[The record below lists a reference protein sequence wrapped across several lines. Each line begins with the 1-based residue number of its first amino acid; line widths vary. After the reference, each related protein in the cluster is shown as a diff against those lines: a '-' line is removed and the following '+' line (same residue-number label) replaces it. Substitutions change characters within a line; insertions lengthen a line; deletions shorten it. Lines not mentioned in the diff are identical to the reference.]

1 MSNKFTLI
9 LVGTTFFS
17 GIIWLLQKC
26 KLIKCL
32 YYPYLRQG
40 TIISIYKF
48 IDYYSSLFPML
59 FLVFIIRSFIFEPF
73 QIPSGSM
80 MPTLLIGDYILV
92 EKFSYG
98 LKNPLNNKTLVFARR
113 PQRGDIVVFQYPK
126 NPNINYIKRI
136 IGLPGDLITYNPTEK
151 KLMIKSNFIDPQK
164 YKRINIDYSPL
175 KISDFVQTFN
185 IAKGIVTTCFDQI
198 SQNDFL
204 GNSLRMWERL
214 ETLDNITHKIFI
226 LPQEPTVQTNVF
238 YKQPNHPPATWLVP
252 KGYYF
257 MMGDNRDNSADSR
270 YWGFVAEHH
279 IVGKAIFIWMSI
291 NKKNCHWVPSGI
303 RVNRIGIIK

>member
-1 MSNKFTLI
+1 MPNKFTLI
-9 LVGTTFFS
+9 LAGTTFFS
-17 GIIWLLQKC
+17 GILWLLQKC
-26 KLIKCL
+26 KLIKL
-32 YYPYLRQG
+32 IDSPSLREG
-40 TIISIYKF
+40 TIFSIYKF
-48 IDYYSSLFPML
+48 IEDYSSLFPML
-59 FLVFIIRSFIFEPF
+59 LLIFIIRSFIVEPF

-98 LKNPLNNKTLVFARR
+98 LKNPLNNKQLFFTGH
-113 PQRGDIVVFQYPK
+113 PQRGDIVVFQYPN
-126 NPNINYIKRI
+126 NPHINYIKRI
-136 IGLPGDLITYNPTEK
+136 IGLPGDLITYNPREK
-151 KLMIKSNFIDPQK
+151 KLMIESSFSDPQK
-164 YKRINIDYSPL
+164 AKRIHIDYSPL
-175 KISDFVQTFN
+175 KISNFVQTFN
-185 IAKGIVTTCFDQI
+185 IAKGRVTTGFDKI
-198 SQNDFL
+198 SHNDFL
-204 GNSLRMWERL
+204 GHSLRMWEQL

-226 LPQEPTVQTNVF
+226 LPQVPPVQNNVF

-279 IVGKAIFIWMSI
+279 IVGKAIFIWMSV
-291 NKKNCHWVPSGI
+291 NKKNCHWALSGI

>member
-1 MSNKFTLI
+1 MTNKFNLI
-9 LVGTTFFS
+9 LAGTTFFS

-26 KLIKCL
+26 KLIKFICS
-32 YYPYLRQG
+32 PYLGEG
-40 TIISIYKF
+40 TIFSIYKF

-59 FLVFIIRSFIFEPF
+59 LLVFIIRSFIFEPF

-98 LKNPLNNKTLVFARR
+98 LKNPLNNKPIFFTGH
-113 PQRGDIVVFQYPK
+113 PKRGDIVVFQYPK
-126 NPNINYIKRI
+126 NPHINYIKRI
-136 IGLPGDLITYNPTEK
+136 IGLPGDLITYNPREK
-151 KLMIKSNFIDPQK
+151 KLMIESSFIDPQK
-164 YKRINIDYSPL
+164 SKRIHIDYSPL
-175 KISDFVQTFN
+175 KISNFVQTFN
-185 IAKGIVTTCFDQI
+185 IAKGRVTTCFDKI
-198 SQNDFL
+198 SHNDFL
-204 GNSLRMWERL
+204 GHSLRMWERL

-226 LPQEPTVQTNVF
+226 LPQVPPVKTNSF
-238 YKQPNHPPATWLVP
+238 YKQSNHPPATWLVP

-291 NKKNCHWVPSGI
+291 NKNNCHWIPSGI
-303 RVNRIGIIK
+303 RFHRIGIIK